1 MRVTDLALN
10 DFRSYRELV
19 LTFESGVT
27 AFVGRNGQGKTN
39 IVEAIAYLA
48 TFSSHRVAADTALVR
63 RGTGGAVVRAKVR
76 AAGRDTVLEVEIVAG
91 RANRARLDRHP
102 ARPRDLLGRLAVVVF
117 APEDLEIVRGDPSA
131 RRRFLDE
138 LVVQLRPRMAEV
150 RTRYD
155 RVLRQRVAL
164 LKSAGA
170 AARAGRSMDLS
181 AVDVWD
187 EQLAEAGAQI
197 LAARADLVARLRPH
211 VAAAYRE
218 VSGYGPATAAEEV
231 GDGGSV
237 VVGPDGEAVDA
248 DGASAG
254 GSGAA
259 AVGSGDIGAAEEM
272 PIGDPG
278 DARIDGRYSLIGA
291 EGGPQPDAAVLAGVT
306 GPDSTDPML
315 AAAQREAFGAL
326 ERDLTDVERNAQR
339 LRAALVEARP
349 KEIERGVCLV
359 GPHRDD
365 LSLAL
370 GTMPAR
376 GYASHGESWSY
387 ALALRLASWRV
398 LRDAAEETGAGDP
411 VLVLDDVFAELDSRR
426 RRRLAAMVAE
436 AEQVFLTAAVD
447 EDVPEELGGR
457 RIDVAAGSAVPREI
471 PTGGSDDD

>member
-1 MRVTDLALN
+1 VRVTDLALN

-19 LTFESGVT
+19 LTFDRGVT

-76 AAGRDTVLEVEIVAG
+76 AADRDTVLEVEIVSG

-102 ARPRDLLGRLAVVVF
+102 TRPRDLLGRLAVVVF
-117 APEDLEIVRGDPSA
+117 APEDLELVRGDPSA

-138 LVVQLRPRMAEV
+138 VIVQLRPRMAEV

-164 LKSAGA
+164 LKSVGA
-170 AARAGRSMDLS
+170 ASRAGRSMDLS
-181 AVDVWD
+181 ALDVWD

-197 LAARADLVARLRPH
+197 IAARADLVARLRPH
-211 VAAAYRE
+211 VATAYRE
-218 VSGYGPATAAEEV
+218 VSGYDAGVDAGQDTGGV
-231 GDGGSV
+231 GGADGG
-237 VVGPDGEAVDA
+237 
-248 DGASAG
+248 GAAG
-254 GSGAA
+254 GVPSLL
-259 AVGSGDIGAAEEM
+259 GDQ
-272 PIGDPG
+272 G
-278 DARIDGRYSLIGA
+278 DARIDGRYSLVGA
-291 EGGPQPDAAVLAGVT
+291 EDGPQPDAAVLAGVT
-306 GPDSTDPML
+306 GPDTTDPEL
-315 AAAQREAFGAL
+315 AARHREAFEAL
-326 ERDLTDVERNAQR
+326 ENDLTDVDRNAER
-339 LRAALVEARP
+339 LLAALQEARP
-349 KEIERGVCLV
+349 KEVERGVCLV

-365 LSLAL
+365 LALAL

-398 LRDAAEETGAGDP
+398 LRDAAEETGVGDP

-426 RRRLAAMVAE
+426 RKRLATMVAE

-447 EDVPEELGGR
+447 EDVPEELGGA
-457 RIDVAAGSAVPREI
+457 RIDVSAGSAVPREQ
-471 PTGGSDDD
+471 PGGGDDDD